1 MRLFELFPDLLE
13 FMSEDLEAAA
23 ASADRNL
30 KTAKK
35 QKQQSR
41 VNKTKDLLHNQQKQ
55 LSKIIGQSF

>member
-35 QKQQSR
+35 QKQQCR
-41 VNKTKDLLHNQQKQ
+41 VNKTKDLLHNQQNQ
-55 LSKIIGQSF
+55 LSKITSQAF

>member
-1 MRLFELFPDLLE
+1 MRLFE

-35 QKQQSR
+35 QKQQCR
-41 VNKTKDLLHNQQKQ
+41 VNKTKDLLHNQQNQ
-55 LSKIIGQSF
+55 LLKIIGQSF